1 MARPG
6 LSLVTFLRTLL
17 ALCALGL
24 VLAALYVSL
33 GRQLVPLVAEY
44 RTEVQEKAREALG
57 EPLLIGSLEGRWR
70 GMGPVLVA
78 HDVMLGEGGCGPAPG
93 PGARGA

>member
-1 MARPG
+1 MARKG
-6 LSLVTFLRTLL
+6 LFLVTFLRTLL

-44 RTEVQEKAREALG
+44 RGEVQEKAREALG
-57 EPLLIGSLEGRWR
+57 EP
-70 GMGPVLVA
+70 
-78 HDVMLGEGGCGPAPG
+78 C
-93 PGARGA
+93 